1 MFHCHDGKD
10 RTGLVAALLLDAL
23 GVERATILDDY
34 GFTARYRRRTEQE
47 SSYERLIES
56 GMSEEAAAGVLTT
69 PKWVMQHA
77 LEELDR
83 RHGSIADFLR
93 GPAGMYPDTL
103 DTLRQRLLEPPW
115 V

>member
-69 PKWVMQHA
+69 PKWAMQHA

-83 RHGSIADFLR
+83 RYGSVAEYLR
-93 GPAGMYPDTL
+93 GPAGMNHYRL
-103 DTLRQRLLEPPW
+103 KALRQRVLEPA
-115 V
+115 